1 MAGPDRKLSDI
12 PFCALDIET
21 TGVNSALHRIVEVG
35 MVRFTLDE
43 IEAPF
48 ECLVNPGMKIP
59 AEIVGIHGITD
70 EMVANAPRIEEI
82 LDAVSAKLHD
92 CVLVIHNPGFDLS
105 FLSRA
110 YQISGMQVPAMVAV
124 DTVRMSRRAFAD
136 IQNCKLDTIC
146 AHLGLDLSHHR
157 ALSDATGCMEIF
169 RRIIKKEDPDGA
181 WRLSDLTAYHG
192 GLIRAKKISFKRI
205 TDFGKRIMG
214 IQLGRN
220 VGIKYMDHAGTVTT
234 RTIHPREFITYRG
247 ETYVLAF
254 CYLRNDMRYFNINRI
269 VMIETV

>member
-1 MAGPDRKLSDI
+1 MSAPDCKLSDI

-35 MVRFTLDE
+35 IVRFTRDE
-43 IEAPF
+43 VEAPY

-59 AEIVGIHGITD
+59 TEVVRIHGITD
-70 EMVANAPRIEEI
+70 EMVANAPRIGEI
-82 LDAVSAKLHD
+82 LDTLSAKLHD
-92 CVLVIHNPGFDLS
+92 CVLVIHNPGLDLS

-110 YQISGMQVPAMVAV
+110 FQMSGRQVPTMVAV
-124 DTVRMSRRAFAD
+124 DTVRMSRRAFTD
-136 IQNCKLDTIC
+136 IQNYKLDTIC

-157 ALSDATGCMEIF
+157 ALSDARGCMEIF
-169 RRIIKKEDPDGA
+169 RRIIEKEDPEGS
-181 WRLSDLTAYHG
+181 WRLSDLIAYHG
-192 GLIRAKKISFKRI
+192 GLIRAKRISFKRI
-205 TDFGKRIMG
+205 TDFGRRIMG

-220 VGIKYMDHAGTVTT
+220 VGIKYMDHEGTVTT

-254 CYLRNDMRYFNINRI
+254 CFLRNDMRYFNINRI
-269 VMIETV
+269 SMIDPA